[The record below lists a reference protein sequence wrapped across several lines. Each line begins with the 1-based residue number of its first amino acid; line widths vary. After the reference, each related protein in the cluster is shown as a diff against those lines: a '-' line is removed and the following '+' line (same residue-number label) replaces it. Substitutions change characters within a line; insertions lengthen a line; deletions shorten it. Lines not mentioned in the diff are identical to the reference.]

1 MSFISMVLS
10 LLHDIPGNES
20 NKEVSTVP
28 MPYSN
33 SHFLPKSQVSQPFN
47 LLSFRSW
54 VSFPSAPFFLS
65 FFNPVTGIYI
75 SLLSSC
81 FFSEKSFITAGDSD
95 NH

>member
-1 MSFISMVLS
+1 MVLS

-33 SHFLPKSQVSQPFN
+33 SHFLPKSHVTSPLISYPLEAGFLFFSLSSCPF
-47 LLSFRSW
+47 L
-54 VSFPSAPFFLS
+54 
-65 FFNPVTGIYI
+65 NPVTGIYI
-75 SLLSSC
+75 SLLSSWV
-81 FFSEKSFITAGDSD
+81 FSEKSFITAGDSD